1 LFDDLDALLPAARY
15 LIFADS
21 RLKSCL
27 YDFGGCLGITA
38 WEKPDNLQERDEKMD
53 YNTLPVG
60 LGLAFATNR
69 AAMDRFVDMTDE
81 EKKEFVERSR
91 GVLSKKEM
99 DSLVNSLAEE
109 EEPDLHLED
118 VNQIF
123 KGPSIG

>member
-1 LFDDLDALLPAARY
+1 MNCLDR
-15 LIFADS
+15 
-21 RLKSCL
+21 K
-27 YDFGGCLGITA
+27 
-38 WEKPDNLQERDEKMD
+38 QERVEEMD

-69 AAMDRFVDMTDE
+69 AAMDRFVDMTDD

-91 GVLSKKEM
+91 GVMSKKEM
-99 DSLVNSLAEE
+99 DSLVSSLAED

-123 KGPSIG
+123 RGPGIG

>member
-1 LFDDLDALLPAARY
+1 M
-15 LIFADS
+15 
-21 RLKSCL
+21 K
-27 YDFGGCLGITA
+27 
-38 WEKPDNLQERDEKMD
+38 ERNEKMD

-60 LGLAFATNR
+60 LGLAFATNS
-69 AAMDRFVDMTDE
+69 AAMERFADMTDD

-91 GVLSKKEM
+91 NVMSRKEM
-99 DSLVNSLAEE
+99 DSLVNSLTED